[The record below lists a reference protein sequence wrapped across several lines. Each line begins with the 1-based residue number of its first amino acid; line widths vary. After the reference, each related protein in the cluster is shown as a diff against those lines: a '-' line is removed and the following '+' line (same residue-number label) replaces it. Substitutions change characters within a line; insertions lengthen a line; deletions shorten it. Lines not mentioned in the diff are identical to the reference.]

1 MTNIKCVAYDK
12 YSMSRVKYHSQ
23 VARRS
28 VSSKVLLKSNQGE
41 REVEALVKV
50 GFTINIFK
58 TGLETCF
65 EKTNHD
71 LL

>member
-1 MTNIKCVAYDK
+1 MTNIQSVAYDK
-12 YSMSRVKYHSQ
+12 YSMSHVKYHSQ

-50 GFTINIFK
+50 GVTIKILK
-58 TGLETCF
+58 TFF